1 MGHNRTE
8 GVTVGKGDGRQS
20 GEEVDGVIGI
30 EVRVSDR
37 RVTIKPTV

>member
-20 GEEVDGVIGI
+20 GEEVDDVIDT
-30 EVRVSDR
+30 EVCVPDR
-37 RVTIKPTV
+37 RVTI